1 VRSPSGASILLTAG
15 LLGLAAIPTWW
26 VIKSNRE
33 VVRCLGGAD
42 AGKIVQSP
50 ARVELVRTL
59 GFVEMSTNAGR
70 FRDTRDFF
78 ETVGP
83 ARQLTKVEG
92 SRISA
97 ILLKPSNYFRDSRF
111 AKDSVFLPDL
121 LLRFVGKDSTV
132 EIFVSLEAGSLQT
145 RSTNRWDNVCDVE
158 HAQKDLQAVLMPCL
172 KSFTPDE

>member
-1 VRSPSGASILLTAG
+1 MKSPSGASILLMTG
-15 LLGLAAIPTWW
+15 LLGLAAIPIWW
-26 VIKSNRE
+26 IIKCNDQ

-42 AGKIVQSP
+42 ARKTVQSP

-59 GFVEMSTNAGR
+59 GFVQMSTNAGR

-78 ETVGP
+78 EIIGP
-83 ARQLTKVEG
+83 ARQLTTAEA

-97 ILLKPSNYFRDSRF
+97 VLLKRSSYFRDPRF
-111 AKDSVFLPDL
+111 AKDSVFLPEL
-121 LLRFVGKDSTV
+121 LLRFVREDSTV

-158 HAQKDLQAVLMPCL
+158 RAQKELKAVLIPCL
-172 KSFTPDE
+172 KSFTPDD